1 MKSVR
6 YAVYIGI
13 FLHFL
18 RRCLRKSLTQVK
30 HPSIDLSGE
39 IGGSESLPEG
49 LRPAYDE
56 MVAEMDREILK
67 AMVVIARKEK
77 PSYGFR
83 FADKLVNTMA
93 NKIHTGRMLK
103 DIQRKVDDIVNVGY
117 MEVTSVDTSHDKDG
131 NLIKTVGVNAMMS
144 RPVEYVDMKVS
155 L

>member
-18 RRCLRKSLTQVK
+18 RRCLRKSLTQVT
-30 HPSIDLSGE
+30 HPTINLSGE
-39 IGGSESLPEG
+39 IGGRESLPES

-56 MVAEMDREILK
+56 MVTEMDRETLK
-67 AMVVIARKEK
+67 AMVEVARAEK

-83 FADKLVNTMA
+83 FADKLVNTMV
-93 NKIHTGRMLK
+93 NKIHAGRMLK
-103 DIQRKVDDIVNVGY
+103 DIQSKVEDIVNVGY

-131 NLIKTVGVNAMMS
+131 NVIPTVGVNAILS
-144 RPVEYVDMKVS
+144 KPVEYVEMKVS
-155 L
+155 V

>member
-6 YAVYIGI
+6 YAIYLGI

-39 IGGSESLPEG
+39 IGGRDSLPES

-56 MVAEMDREILK
+56 MVTAMDRETLK
-67 AMVVIARKEK
+67 AMVEVARTEK
-77 PSYGFR
+77 SSYGFR
-83 FADKLVNTMA
+83 VADKLVNA
-93 NKIHTGRMLK
+93 IRAGRMLK
-103 DIQRKVDDIVNVGY
+103 DIQRKVEDIVNVGY

-131 NLIKTVGVNAMMS
+131 NVIPTVGVNAILS
-144 RPVEYVDMKVS
+144 RPVEYVEMKVS
-155 L
+155 V

>member
-30 HPSIDLSGE
+30 HPTLDLSGE
-39 IGGSESLPEG
+39 IGGRDSLPES

-56 MVAEMDREILK
+56 MVTAMDRETLK
-67 AMVVIARKEK
+67 AMVEVARKEK

-83 FADKLVNTMA
+83 FADKLVNTMG
-93 NKIHTGRMLK
+93 NKIHAGKMLN
-103 DIQRKVDDIVNVGY
+103 DIQRKVEDIVNVGY

-131 NLIKTVGVNAMMS
+131 NVIPAVGVNAMLS
-144 RPVEYVDMKVS
+144 KPVEYVEMKVS
-155 L
+155 V